1 MWDIIGQLS
10 NIFTQYLRERRYL
23 RKYLYVMAFLLILIG
38 LFGASFLELSAP
50 IDMRDRLI
58 PLFVFGIFLGIY
70 ITGVLIASS
79 VEHRVSTQELELEPI
94 RKERITI
101 EEKIGTSSE
110 PDIFDTIRLNL
121 NQLNEYYIINKNQA
135 KNSFRASM
143 MAIIIGFATILA
155 GIWFFYLSDNPNKNL
170 TYLTI
175 VGGVILQF
183 VGGAYFYLHNKSIQ
197 QLNFFFQRLIT
208 TQDTMLSIGL
218 VDRINDSNRKGS
230 VYEQLIHAI
239 INRKNNYEIG
249 IVTAGK
255 ANNSR
260 RNPSKRMS
268 SKMSETNGRE
278 SRSSRTARNT
288 ENT

>member
-1 MWDIIGQLS
+1 MWEITRDLTSLIA
-10 NIFTQYLRERRYL
+10 QYVRERPNL
-23 RKYLYVMAFLLILIG
+23 RKYLYALSAILIICG
-38 LFGASFLELSAP
+38 LFGASFFEFSAP
-50 IDMRDRLI
+50 ADMRDRFT

-70 ITGVLIASS
+70 ITGVLIFSS
-79 VEHRVSTQELELEPI
+79 VEHRASTQELELEPI

-101 EEKIGTSSE
+101 ENKIGNSE

-143 MAIIIGFATILA
+143 MAIIIGLATIFA

-218 VDRINDSNRKGS
+218 VDRVPDNTRKAHI
-230 VYEQLIHAI
+230 YEQLIHTI
-239 INRKNNYEIG
+239 INRETKDIG
-249 IVTAGK
+249 FIGGGK
-255 ANNSR
+255 KTSSQK
-260 RNPSKRMS
+260 NPSKKITGSKPRAESLGSPS
-268 SKMSETNGRE
+268 SQPATNI
-278 SRSSRTARNT
+278 